1 MVIVLC
7 DLSLPRHEKTIIALA
22 TSQTVAIYLRYSAS
36 RSSAAICILS
46 TYLAPAL
53 ASAPIPA
60 PSHTP
65 PFTLSLVSLQERAW
79 PRSHS
84 ANSNHLDT
92 SVGFGQSCAGI
103 LSDKPAVNKN
113 YLLVFAHAEDPMSAT
128 SSHSNHTIIS
138 EGPSERGLKWSDA
151 WRRRVYRAWPPTNG
165 QSYLAW
171 ERTHLD
177 QLSVAHVSAERDS
190 DVLGHETDLPGDGTL
205 RARWQ
210 DLADSKFE
218 VFKIRSRI
226 KIARHRAQRARSDL
240 DTADNTFM
248 SALRPIWVQ
257 PLPVGPPTDPTQ
269 LQNLFRRMQDARNE
283 YYEHDSSLETLES
296 DLYQALDQLDL
307 LERRLVN
314 ELSSATHWQR
324 PTSEPVKLATPPAT
338 IPQSDMLLDLEIKPA
353 KISHPLYRDLM
364 SALQSLRSVRNAR
377 LDMLTR
383 KAKIEERKGR
393 IQFFEQNHPAVLEHI
408 EPLQPSDHEFLRS
421 FRAQEDKVLTKTRY
435 LCLEV
440 CRLVRCCWEQDIL
453 PRDSSLHE
461 VQGWFYPG
469 LHSEVFDLLPYDSGV
484 DHAAKRGM
492 DFSILLPS
500 TLEDLPATIDRL
512 SRRAAGLPDDD
523 PESTNAAVKELSMQD
538 LIPQNEKEGDKLG
551 YIESWLLQ
559 KLRSSPLEVNF
570 LFHISITNDAVDI
583 LDTDDWQRNILRYW
597 HSDKS
602 DRQNFETIGH
612 PTESSATGSST
623 GPSTGP
629 PSWLSDP
636 ITWYSDES
644 DLNMAAE
651 VEPRFVAW
659 PGNREPKCPDSSS
672 EMSVLEIPHR
682 NNSIPAD

>member
-1 MVIVLC
+1 M
-7 DLSLPRHEKTIIALA
+7 
-22 TSQTVAIYLRYSAS
+22 
-36 RSSAAICILS
+36 SAA
-46 TYLAPAL
+46 
-53 ASAPIPA
+53 
-60 PSHTP
+60 
-65 PFTLSLVSLQERAW
+65 
-79 PRSHS
+79 
-84 ANSNHLDT
+84 
-92 SVGFGQSCAGI
+92 
-103 LSDKPAVNKN
+103 
-113 YLLVFAHAEDPMSAT
+113 

-138 EGPSERGLKWSDA
+138 EGPSERGLKWSHA
-151 WRRRVYRAWPPTNG
+151 WRRRVYRAWPPTND

-171 ERTHLD
+171 ERNHLD
-177 QLSVAHVSAERDS
+177 QLSVAHVSAGRDS
-190 DVLGHETDLPGDGTL
+190 DVLGHETDLPGDSTL

-210 DLADSKFE
+210 DLADAKFD

-226 KIARHRAQRARSDL
+226 RVARHRAQRARLDL

-248 SALRPIWVQ
+248 SALRPMCVQ

-269 LQNLFRRMQDARNE
+269 LQNLFRRMQDARDE
-283 YYEHDSSLETLES
+283 YHEHESSLETLES
-296 DLYQALDQLDL
+296 DLNQALDQLDL
-307 LERRLVN
+307 LERRLIN
-314 ELSSATHWQR
+314 ELSSATHWHR
-324 PTSEPVKLATPPAT
+324 PTSETVKLATPPAT
-338 IPQSDMLLDLEIKPA
+338 ISQSDMLLDLEIKSA
-353 KISHPLYRDLM
+353 KISHPLHRDLM
-364 SALQSLRSVRNAR
+364 SALQSLRSVRNDR
-377 LDMLTR
+377 LEMHTR
-383 KAKIEERKGR
+383 KAKLEERKGR

-421 FRAQEDKVLTKTRY
+421 FQAQEDKVLTKTKA

-440 CRLVRCCWEQDIL
+440 RRLVRRCWEQDIL
-453 PRDSSLHE
+453 PRDNSLPE

-469 LHSEVFDLLPYDSGV
+469 LHSEVFDLPYDSGV
-484 DHAAKRGM
+484 AH

-500 TLEDLPATIDRL
+500 TLEDLPVTIDRL

-559 KLRSSPLEVNF
+559 KLRTSPLEVNF

-583 LDTDDWQRNILRYW
+583 LDTDDWQRDILRYW
-597 HSDKS
+597 HSDES

-612 PTESSATGSST
+612 PTESSATGSSA

-651 VEPRFVAW
+651 VESRFVSW
-659 PGNREPKCPDSSS
+659 PGNRELQCPDSSS
-672 EMSVLEIPHR
+672 EMSVLEIPYQKH
-682 NNSIPAD
+682 SIHADWK